1 MFKNKSQQR
10 QAMAFLA
17 GALAVVFAPDLF
29 NQTLGKLLKKTIVE
43 VSGTAGS

>member
-1 MFKNKSQQR
+1 MGTKKQR
-10 QAMAFLA
+10 REMTLFLA

-43 VSGTAGS
+43 VSATGAS